1 LAALIVGIF
10 FAFKA
15 ILNIS
20 PNIYDENAIKGAPDI
35 AVDENAYTWIDH
47 PEAGKVALCLKAVA
61 DESRKRVG
69 VYLTAP
75 EDARG
80 SIKIE
85 AFDVEFYVDEKGE
98 LGYNTG
104 KKIGETGFVKAG
116 EYVVFMDLTK
126 KLDPKEFN
134 GDQYPVIIKVGVR
147 DEETGISVSTFFLQG
162 AFYLE

>member
-1 LAALIVGIF
+1 MGV
-10 FAFKA
+10 
-15 ILNIS
+15 S
-20 PNIYDENAIKGAPDI
+20 PKP
-35 AVDENAYTWIDH
+35 YTGCNYW
-47 PEAGKVALCLKAVA
+47 
-61 DESRKRVG
+61 
-69 VYLTAP
+69 
-75 EDARG
+75 
-80 SIKIE
+80 
-85 AFDVEFYVDEKGE
+85 YVDEKGE